1 MTARAHNADAS
12 ASTVTA
18 LRPSPG
24 LTSISGTATEH
35 APGAGAALRLGVY
48 AICAHPVVIPQLTG
62 LTAVTPSSGERDPAG
77 SPTLAL

>member
-35 APGAGAALRLGVY
+35 APGAALRLGVY